1 MKTYLD
7 IETTGTA
14 DPAIIREIEQGISPP
29 GNISKAETIA
39 AWERDKRP
47 LALAE
52 AVRKTAL
59 DAAAGS
65 VISIAWATGDADPIC
80 LVRDPTEPTDKPLLE
95 DWLNHLHRQLQ
106 AESVASSTD
115 PGREVFTPEPFFIA
129 HNATFDLGFLY
140 RRLIVNKIIPPFR
153 FPGPASW
160 RYGRDYAC
168 TMIEWSG
175 FRDFVSLDK
184 LCKALAIPSP
194 KAAGMDGGNVG
205 DIWKA
210 GDLAAVRK
218 YNMADVEAVRA
229 IWARMEGAA
238 GRAA

>member
-1 MKTYLD
+1 MRIYLD
-7 IETTGTA
+7 IETTGTT
-14 DPAIIREIEQGISPP
+14 DPATIREIEQGIQPP

-39 AWERDKRP
+39 KWHDEKRP

-59 DAAAGS
+59 DAASGS
-65 VISIAWATGDADPIC
+65 IISIAWATGDADPIC
-80 LVRDPTEPTDKPLLE
+80 LVRDPAEPTDKPLLE
-95 DWLNHLHRQLQ
+95 DWLNHLHRQLK
-106 AESVASSTD
+106 AASIAASTD
-115 PGREVFTPEPFFIA
+115 AGREVFTPDPFFVA

-140 RRLIVNKIIPPFR
+140 RRLIVNCIIPPFR

-168 TMIEWSG
+168 TMVEWAG
-175 FRDFVSLDK
+175 FRDLISLDK
-184 LCKALAIPSP
+184 LCRALNIPSP
-194 KAAGMDGGNVG
+194 KADGVDGKNVG
-205 DIWKA
+205 DLWKA

-218 YNMADVEAVRA
+218 YNTADVEAVRA
-229 IWARMEGAA
+229 IYARMEGAA

>member
-1 MKTYLD
+1 MKVYLD
-7 IETTGTA
+7 IETACTS
-14 DPAIIREIEQGISPP
+14 DPATIREIEQGISPP

-65 VISIAWATGDADPIC
+65 VISIAWAAGDADPIC

-106 AESVASSTD
+106 AASLTASTD
-115 PGREVFTPEPFFIA
+115 PGREVFTAEPHFVA

-140 RRLIVNKIIPPFR
+140 RRLIVNHIIPPFR

-160 RYGRDYAC
+160 RYGRDYGC
-168 TMIEWSG
+168 TMIEWCG
-175 FRDFVSLDK
+175 FRDLISLDK
-184 LCKALAIPSP
+184 LCKALSIPSP

-205 DIWKA
+205 EVWKA

-229 IWARMEGAA
+229 IWARMDGAA